1 MNAEIAWDLVM
12 SEDMPFAE
20 GCYRLNGGDWKVF
33 TATKARPHRPAGVRI
48 GVKWASGVT
57 GVNIVLLEDAKI
69 NRASVMRV
77 MSEVLDVEDWREVD
91 GPDSMKLR

>member
-1 MNAEIAWDLVM
+1 M

-57 GVNIVLLEDAKI
+57 GVNIVFLEDAKI